1 MTSFSSNPSHRAAFL
16 GWLRGVRSSADSP
29 GGCFPSIESSPRKK
43 LVRVAPH
50 QRTSVSVLTWHS
62 LMTLWVHRR
71 SSEQS
76 WAVYVC
82 YSHVSVSKGPWS
94 PQLCFSQG
102 SGWASAPLWGS
113 WARKVGQLCD
123 SLCSCLIH
131 WRHWLH
137 RQTWQTIKPQH
148 FVCKASIFLTR
159 PRWHRLV
166 ASG

>member
-16 GWLRGVRSSADSP
+16 GRLRGVRSSADSP

-50 QRTSVSVLTWHS
+50 QRTSVSVLTWQS
-62 LMTLWVHRR
+62 LMTLWVQEIAGVQ
-71 SSEQS
+71 SSHEQS
-76 WAVYVC
+76 MFAIHMCQCRRVLDPHRTLLQPRFGVSKRSIMRILGAEGWAVLWF
-82 YSHVSVSKGPWS
+82 SM
-94 PQLCFSQG
+94 QLF
-102 SGWASAPLWGS
+102 
-113 WARKVGQLCD
+113 D
-123 SLCSCLIH
+123 

-137 RQTWQTIKPQH
+137 RQTIKPQH